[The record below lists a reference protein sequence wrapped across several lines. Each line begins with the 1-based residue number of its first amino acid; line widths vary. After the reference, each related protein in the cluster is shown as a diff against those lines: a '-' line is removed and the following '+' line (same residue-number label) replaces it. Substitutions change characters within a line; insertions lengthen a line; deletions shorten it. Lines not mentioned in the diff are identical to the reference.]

1 MLMVKFAFL
10 SAFVALGVG
19 AIPSGAQAA
28 VLTIDLNN
36 YVSVVSSP
44 ADETL
49 ATVTVT
55 DVTGGVTVKIALDPP
70 ATFFAVTG
78 GAHVT
83 VGLNLDTSVTAADI
97 TDTTPSSPGFKAP
110 QLPTTGNVPGG
121 TAPGGHFGVFT
132 IGLVGDWTGTSNHFA
147 GPIDLMIAGIS
158 TSDFVPN
165 SDGFIAVADLM
176 GSKGT
181 GDVGGMTGTLSAIPE
196 PSTWALM
203 LLGFAGL
210 GFAGYRKARSG
221 GTALPAA

>member
-1 MLMVKFAFL
+1 
-10 SAFVALGVG
+10 
-19 AIPSGAQAA
+19 

-36 YVSVVSSP
+36 YTSVVSSP

-110 QLPTTGNVPGG
+110 QLPTGNVPGG

-132 IGLVGDWTGTSNHFA
+132 IGLVGDWTGTSSHFA
-147 GPIDLMIAGIS
+147 GPIDLMITGIS
-158 TSDFVPN
+158 TSDFVAN
-165 SDGFIAVADLM
+165 TDGFIAVADLL

-181 GDVGGMTGTLSAIPE
+181 GDVGGMTGTLTPVPE
-196 PSTWALM
+196 PSTWAMM

-210 GFAGYRKARSG
+210 GFAGYRKARSAR
-221 GTALPAA
+221 TALSAA

>member
-1 MLMVKFAFL
+1 M
-10 SAFVALGVG
+10 GVW
-19 AIPSGAQAA
+19 AVPSGAQAA

-36 YVSVVSSP
+36 YTSVVSSP

-110 QLPTTGNVPGG
+110 QLPTGNVPGG

-132 IGLVGDWTGTSNHFA
+132 IGLVGDWTGTSSHFA
-147 GPIDLMIAGIS
+147 GPIDLMITGIS
-158 TSDFVPN
+158 TSDFVAN
-165 SDGFIAVADLM
+165 TDGFIAVADLL

-181 GDVGGMTGTLSAIPE
+181 GDVGGMTGTLTPVPE
-196 PSTWALM
+196 PSTWAMM

-210 GFAGYRKARSG
+210 GFAGYRKARSAR
-221 GTALPAA
+221 TALSAA